1 MSESI
6 VIVEDA
12 RDVLIAV
19 DTVRTDAEVSES
31 ASMNGL
37 VCSDCEDVVVD
48 TTFVT
53 TEAARE
59 SPSMSGLWI
68 IFDMRP

>member
-1 MSESI
+1 M
-6 VIVEDA
+6 EDV

-19 DTVRTDAEVSES
+19 DTVRTEAAVSES

-37 VCSDCEDVVVD
+37 VCSDCEDVVAD
-48 TTFVT
+48 TTLLT